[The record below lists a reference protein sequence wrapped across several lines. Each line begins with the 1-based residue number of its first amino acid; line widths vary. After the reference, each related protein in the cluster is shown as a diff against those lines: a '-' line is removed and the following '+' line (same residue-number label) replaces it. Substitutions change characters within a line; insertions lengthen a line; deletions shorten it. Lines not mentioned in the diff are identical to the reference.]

1 MTQTNDAEAND
12 AEEIRQLRAALRK
25 TQRELAE
32 LSLDNERLAKEL
44 RRAQRTVDG
53 AWEQIAVMRHSSSWR
68 MTAPVRMAKARLR
81 RALR

>member
-68 MTAPVRMAKARLR
+68 RPAPVRMAKAHLR
-81 RALR
+81 KALR